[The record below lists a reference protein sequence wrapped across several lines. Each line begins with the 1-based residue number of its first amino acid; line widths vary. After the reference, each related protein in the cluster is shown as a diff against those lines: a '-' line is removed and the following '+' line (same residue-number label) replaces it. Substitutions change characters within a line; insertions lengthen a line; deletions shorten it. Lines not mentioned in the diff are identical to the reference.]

1 MAGPGIKQGV
11 TIDSPVQT
19 EDIAP
24 TVLTDMGVT
33 PTGMD
38 GTTLADAL
46 QQPTD
51 AQTKARNNEITWL
64 TPIEQALSTEVP
76 MSPSS
81 S

>member
-1 MAGPGIKQGV
+1 
-11 TIDSPVQT
+11 
-19 EDIAP
+19 
-24 TVLTDMGVT
+24 VT

-38 GTTLADAL
+38 GTILSDAL

-51 AQTKARNNEITWL
+51 PETKARNGEITWL
-64 TPIEQALSTEVP
+64 TPIEQALSTEQP